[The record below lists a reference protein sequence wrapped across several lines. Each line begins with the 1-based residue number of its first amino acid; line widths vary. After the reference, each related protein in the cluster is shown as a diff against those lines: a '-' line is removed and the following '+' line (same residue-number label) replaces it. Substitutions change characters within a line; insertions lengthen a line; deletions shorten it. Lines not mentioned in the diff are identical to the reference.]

1 MSEKDANLV
10 PADCCLLAQL
20 PDHLLIE
27 IFIRVPMSNW
37 GQISCVRKHWANLF
51 REECFWFAALLRSF
65 PFAGQ
70 SKRWPG
76 PIPRGL
82 SKRSITTATQ
92 LSLSLYIYLSTYSKH
107 IDLFTA
113 KKKIKSGLLIVELT
127 LTQVRCEFLISESW
141 IWLVMTWMNLPFLFL
156 LFVFESLLPATGQS

>member
-1 MSEKDANLV
+1 MLYEIVLFWGADFINNMHSPFLWLYAAKMSEKDANLV
-10 PADCCLLAQL
+10 PADCCLLAEL

-27 IFIRVPMSNW
+27 VFIRVPMSNW

-82 SKRSITTATQ
+82 SKRSITAATQ

-113 KKKIKSGLLIVELT
+113 KKKKLKVVS
-127 LTQVRCEFLISESW
+127 
-141 IWLVMTWMNLPFLFL
+141 
-156 LFVFESLLPATGQS
+156 

>member
-1 MSEKDANLV
+1 MSEKDENLA
-10 PADCCLLAQL
+10 PADCRLLAEL

-37 GQISCVRKHWANLF
+37 GQISSVKRHWANLF
-51 REECFWFAALLRSF
+51 REECFCSAALLRSF

-82 SKRSITTATQ
+82 SKRSITITTTKQ
-92 LSLSLYIYLSTYSKH
+92 IYISTYSNH
-107 IDLFTA
+107 FFFLVGYLF
-113 KKKIKSGLLIVELT
+113 
-127 LTQVRCEFLISESW
+127 
-141 IWLVMTWMNLPFLFL
+141 
-156 LFVFESLLPATGQS
+156 